1 MDGPQMGSFLS
12 LKMFTHNDFFDFE
25 FEREVIIDLFIYIWI
40 NFHETA
46 DFEAIKKG

>member
-1 MDGPQMGSFLS
+1 MGSFLS

-25 FEREVIIDLFIYIWI
+25 FEREVIDLFIYIWI

-46 DFEAIKKG
+46 DFEAIEKG

>member
-1 MDGPQMGSFLS
+1 MGPKWAVFLAS
-12 LKMFTHNDFFDFE
+12 KCLRTTMFFDFE
-25 FEREVIIDLFIYIWI
+25 FEREVIDLFTYIWI